1 MELKKENEDSCK
13 ASFLDFSIE
22 VHNRKFTTKLLHKR
36 IAFPFYI
43 NRRPYLDSNAP
54 SKIFYALVGS
64 KMLRVA
70 RATTEHMVTH
80 IKLLWIPMKKQGSE
94 RVHIILLLKKIF
106 GKRLKVFLR
115 FEDTANEIIKLFSL

>member
-1 MELKKENEDSCK
+1 MFSFLDNLCNCNNDEFQNNCNDSYPDEMELKKENEDSCK

-22 VHNRKFTTKLLHKR
+22 VHNRKFTIKLLHKR

-80 IKLLWIPMKKQGSE
+80 IKLL
-94 RVHIILLLKKIF
+94 
-106 GKRLKVFLR
+106 
-115 FEDTANEIIKLFSL
+115 